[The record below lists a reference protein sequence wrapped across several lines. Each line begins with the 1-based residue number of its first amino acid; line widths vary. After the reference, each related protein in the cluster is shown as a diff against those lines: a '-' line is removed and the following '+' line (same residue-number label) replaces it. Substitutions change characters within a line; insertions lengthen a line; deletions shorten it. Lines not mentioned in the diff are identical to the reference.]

1 LFVHKIKPAW
11 EDEVNAQGG
20 DFQINFKSENLDVV
34 QTLWERL
41 VFRVITGVFP
51 HTHLLAGIRLLDKSK
66 EGNEGVYRI
75 EVWVKFGEANFQ
87 EAREIR
93 SYLLDH
99 FGLLI
104 YNNGDSRMLKFSEE
118 HHKEKWIEFK
128 PHTTGS
134 HSTHHSK
141 PKGGLSQSAI
151 YK

>member
-1 LFVHKIKPAW
+1 MFVHKIKPAW

-20 DFQINFKSENLDVV
+20 DYQINFKSDNLDVV

-75 EVWVKFGEANFQ
+75 EVWVKFGEQNFQ

-93 SYLLDH
+93 SYL
-99 FGLLI
+99 
-104 YNNGDSRMLKFSEE
+104 
-118 HHKEKWIEFK
+118 
-128 PHTTGS
+128 
-134 HSTHHSK
+134 
-141 PKGGLSQSAI
+141 
-151 YK
+151 